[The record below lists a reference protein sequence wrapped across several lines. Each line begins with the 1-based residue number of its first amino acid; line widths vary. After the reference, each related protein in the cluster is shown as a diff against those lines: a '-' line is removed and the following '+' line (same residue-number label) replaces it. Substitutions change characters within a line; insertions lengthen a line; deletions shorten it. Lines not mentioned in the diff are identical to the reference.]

1 MNRGERFRGNGAS
14 AARDDEG
21 PAEQIVPAIGGAE
34 RDAGK
39 FQHVQYVGEAQFMR
53 DREREHVRLHD
64 VRVAFQ
70 RGEADAVFAE
80 EPRSGLPG
88 KGAYTRSAKMSSRL
102 LRMVYRILCPR

>member
-1 MNRGERFRGNGAS
+1 MNGASGSEAMGAS

-34 RDAGK
+34 RDSGK
-39 FQHVQYVGEAQFMR
+39 FQHVQHVGKTQFMR
-53 DREREHVRLHD
+53 DREREHVCLHD

-80 EPRSGLPG
+80 EPAGFPQ
-88 KGAYTRSAKMSSRL
+88 GAYTRSAKMSSRL